1 MARLTLT
8 SPPAGRRVF
17 VLAAL
22 LTLVALV
29 AWAVVTPRTVDEGAV
44 PGVALDAAPTQSHLE
59 QHLQRHPTDARAL
72 VLQARL
78 DLRAD
83 RYAAAAAGFDK
94 ALALST
100 KVARDANVWL
110 EAAEARG
117 LEQGSTLAGAPQA
130 RVAKALAIDPEH
142 PRALDLAGS
151 AAWEQRHFAAA
162 ARHWKRL
169 LAQMSASDGRYA
181 ELTAA
186 IERAER
192 RARLSL
198 PPP

>member
-17 VLAAL
+17 VPAAL
-22 LTLVALV
+22 ATLVALA
-29 AWAVVTPRTVDEGAV
+29 AWAVVAPRTVDDG
-44 PGVALDAAPTQSHLE
+44 AAPAQSHLE
-59 QHLQRHPTDARAL
+59 QHLQRHPADARAL

-117 LEQGSTLAGAPQA
+117 LEQGSTLVGAPHA
-130 RVAKALAIDPEH
+130 RVDKALAIDPEH

-151 AAWEQRHFAAA
+151 VAWEQRNFAAA

-186 IERAER
+186 IERAEM